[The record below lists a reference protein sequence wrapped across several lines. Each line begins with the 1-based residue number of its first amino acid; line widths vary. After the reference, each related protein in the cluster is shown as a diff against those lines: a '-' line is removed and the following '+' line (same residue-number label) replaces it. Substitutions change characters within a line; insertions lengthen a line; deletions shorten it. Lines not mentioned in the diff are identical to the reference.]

1 LKLQEMTYLFGT
13 VYLEPLPYTQKG
25 YVQGTHEDLAN
36 EDDQES
42 IGQHLVLLGV
52 LFASALS

>member
-1 LKLQEMTYLFGT
+1 MTYLFGT